1 MSMSLIVFFSL
12 TIVGYTVYFFL
23 RKNGKSQS
31 EAKKAAS
38 KFSDIFIL
46 LPVIA
51 LVVILFKF
59 GVNS

>member
-1 MSMSLIVFFSL
+1 MSLIAFFSL
-12 TIVGYTVYFFL
+12 TIVSYMVYFFL
-23 RKNGKSQS
+23 RKNGKSPS
-31 EAKKAAS
+31 EAKKTVN
-38 KFSDIFIL
+38 KFSDIFIF